1 MNKPLTFKRGETV
14 EITLLFD
21 ILDDYG
27 ISSLAGVDCRAK
39 LRPRHGSEAAAEFAA
54 TVYPEQNRLLLTLA
68 PEVCAALKEG
78 VYTADAAFTRLSDGL
93 VQMSGDI
100 AVEIVK
106 GTSRAG

>member
-27 ISSLAGVDCRAK
+27 ISALYGVNTLARI
-39 LRPRHGSEAAAEFAA
+39 RPKFGNDAAAAFA
-54 TVYPEQNRLLLTLA
+54 VDVFPEQNRLLL
-68 PEVCAALKEG
+68 ALTAEQSAGLREG
-78 VYTADAAFTRLSDGL
+78 SYIADVAFTRLSDGL

-100 AVEIVK
+100 AVEIIK
-106 GTSRAG
+106 GTSHVG

>member
-27 ISSLAGVDCRAK
+27 ISALSGVSAAARIRPKFGNDAAGVFSVDVF
-39 LRPRHGSEAAAEFAA
+39 PG
-54 TVYPEQNRLLLTLA
+54 QNRLLLTLPA
-68 PEVCAALKEG
+68 EQSAKLKEG
-78 VYTADAAFTRLSDGL
+78 AYIADVAFTRISDGL

-100 AVEIVK
+100 AVEIIK
-106 GTSRAG
+106 GTSHVA

>member
-27 ISSLAGVDCRAK
+27 ISALYGVNTLARI
-39 LRPRHGSEAAAEFAA
+39 RPKFGNDAAAAFA
-54 TVYPEQNRLLLTLA
+54 VDVFPEQNRLLLTLTA
-68 PEVCAALKEG
+68 EQSAGLKEG
-78 VYTADAAFTRLSDGL
+78 AYIADVAFTRLSDGL

-100 AVEIVK
+100 AVEIIK
-106 GTSRAG
+106 GTSHAG